1 MFNFSELEQVAQ
13 RYDERLQKAAQEH
26 RARYLSAM
34 NNGKKPT
41 VRQRAIRSLSWTLQ
55 LLGLHIGG

>member
-13 RYDERLQKAAQEH
+13 RYDERLQKAEQEH
-26 RARYLSAM
+26 QARYLSAM